1 MSGPLV
7 SVIVPVYNVELFL
20 AECLDSVVG
29 QTLRDIEIVC
39 VNDASTDG
47 SLAILHQYAARD
59 PRVRVIDKPTNEGLS
74 VTRNVGMAAATG
86 RYLLFVDSDDFVDTD
101 LCRKAYECAE
111 HAVADL
117 VIYDFAEFWTKEELG
132 GKRRQ
137 PSRLEGIDLTNK
149 AALLALNAYA
159 WTKLVRAS
167 HVRAL
172 GLQFPDGL
180 TYEDQPFHWAL
191 LTRTDRVALLPERL
205 CFYRQR
211 QGSIGYRTDLSR
223 ADYILVGDLVREF
236 LVQSGLYRDYRDLF
250 IRHRLQTFRVVHDT
264 IERRHRPTVRQM
276 VGDRMDDDHWE
287 AVRADRALARTARD
301 FLLAMD
307 GNLLAKTRRS
317 LWLVARQCYR
327 LCGRPTLTSRRST
340 RGDSAVR

>member
-1 MSGPLV
+1 M
-7 SVIVPVYNVELFL
+7 
-20 AECLDSVVG
+20 VG
-29 QTLRDIEIVC
+29 QTLRNIEIIC

-47 SLAILHQYAARD
+47 SLAVLRQYAARD
-59 PRVRVIDKPTNEGLS
+59 TRIRVIDKPVNEGLS

-111 HAVADL
+111 REMADL
-117 VIYDFAEFWTKEELG
+117 VIYDFTGFWAKQDLREDGEL
-132 GKRRQ
+132 
-137 PSRLEGIDLTNK
+137 PSRLEDIDPTDK

-223 ADYILVGDLVREF
+223 AEL
-236 LVQSGLYRDYRDLF
+236 
-250 IRHRLQTFRVVHDT
+250 HP
-264 IERRHRPTVRQM
+264 RRRP
-276 VGDRMDDDHWE
+276 G
-287 AVRADRALARTARD
+287 
-301 FLLAMD
+301 
-307 GNLLAKTRRS
+307 
-317 LWLVARQCYR
+317 
-327 LCGRPTLTSRRST
+327 P
-340 RGDSAVR
+340 